1 MLVPGIATRWAVAA
15 NIPAL
20 FASVI
25 VLHLHEGYFLHAA
38 VADAAR
44 SAPRV
49 AGYEYALFI
58 LVATIAQ
65 FFLGTGALGFSHDR

>member
-1 MLVPGIATRWAVAA
+1 
-15 NIPAL
+15 
-20 FASVI
+20 
-25 VLHLHEGYFLHAA
+25 
-38 VADAAR
+38 
-44 SAPRV
+44 V